1 MTIIEAIKSYEE
13 ATTTFL
19 KAVDLITPANID
31 KADYA
36 GWTPRQI
43 VHHMADSESQSAAR
57 LRRILAEP
65 GSQILGYD
73 ENKWSDT
80 PELGYKDLPIETS
93 LAVYVASRASSLE
106 ILMRLTDDDLKKFV
120 IHSERGE
127 FSIQRWL
134 EAYGKH
140 PVDHSNQLR
149 EAIAE

>member
-1 MTIIEAIKSYEE
+1 MSIENYVESYQKSTQAFIEAVE
-13 ATTTFL
+13 
-19 KAVDLITPANID
+19 LITPGNID

-43 VHHMADSESQSAAR
+43 VHHMADSESQSASR

-73 ENKWSDT
+73 ENMWS
-80 PELGYKDLPIETS
+80 EAHALGYTELPIEAS
-93 LAVYVASRASSLE
+93 LAVYVAARASSLQ
-106 ILMRLTDDDLKKFV
+106 ILGRITDGDLKKFA

-127 FSIQRWL
+127 FSVESWL
-134 EAYGKH
+134 QVYGKH
-140 PVDHSNQLR
+140 PLDHANQLR

>member
-1 MTIIEAIKSYEE
+1 MTIADYIKSYQHS
-13 ATTTFL
+13 TQLFID
-19 KAVDLITPANID
+19 AVELITPDTID

-43 VHHMADSESQSAAR
+43 VHHMADSESQSASR

-73 ENKWSDT
+73 ENKWS
-80 PELGYKDLPIETS
+80 EEYALGYRELPIEAS
-93 LAVYVASRASSLE
+93 LAVYIAARASSLQ
-106 ILMRLTDDDLKKFV
+106 ILGRIAESDLKKFA

-127 FSIQRWL
+127 FSVESWL
-134 EAYGKH
+134 QVYGKH
-140 PVDHSNQLR
+140 PVDHANQLR